1 MSKFTN
7 DEKIIAKNISKK
19 YKWMARAKNGI
30 LYIYDQKPSRYPKY
44 GYWTSYSCIEKPM
57 YMFDSNIFKSITW
70 EDDEPTL
77 IRDIYN
83 PQILDRVEREYLKTI
98 LKPFRK
104 KVGFAM
110 KCGEQFD
117 DNRGYY
123 RKEYLLIKFHDD
135 DGFAFPSFDAGKM
148 YSGMKQNKR
157 YTLDELGISYDD

>member
-1 MSKFTN
+1 MSKFTD
-7 DEKIIAKNISKK
+7 DEKIIAKNISKE
-19 YKWMARAKNGI
+19 YKWIARDKSGLLCASALKPHKDFI
-30 LYIYDQKPSRYPKY
+30 LDI
-44 GYWTSYSCIEKPM
+44 W
-57 YMFDSNIFKSITW
+57 DSVSQMCDMDAFGWMFKSITW
-70 EDDEPTL
+70 EDKEPTL

-83 PQILDRVEREYLKTI
+83 PQIIDRVERKYLKTI

-148 YSGMKQNKR
+148 YSGMERNKK
-157 YTLDELGISYDD
+157 YTLDELGITYDD